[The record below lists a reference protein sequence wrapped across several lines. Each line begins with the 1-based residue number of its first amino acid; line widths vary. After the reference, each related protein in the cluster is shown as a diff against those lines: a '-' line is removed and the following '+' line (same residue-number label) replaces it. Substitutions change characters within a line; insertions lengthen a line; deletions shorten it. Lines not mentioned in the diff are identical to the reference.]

1 MSDPRVLLEKDHETH
16 IARLTLNHPERKN
29 CYDPVMRRAI
39 GAAMDDVATDDDIKV
54 LLLRGA
60 GSVFCTG
67 ADMRNAYSW
76 YETKGDERRPSQ
88 RRKLAVDRES
98 FSFYHDYIGY
108 PKATVAQIEGY
119 ALGGGFE
126 LALAS
131 DISVASRDAKVGMPA
146 ARFLGPVIGN
156 VHLFFHRLGPVL
168 AKRLLLTGETFLVSE
183 GAAVL
188 AEQRVPGLVLDLAR
202 ANRGESPPPGDWM
215 FLVSGDS
222 LQMVLTGNESPGTQ
236 GSTSYEG
243 WGRLPD
249 QSELPWRDVNLSWT
263 EMRAF
268 ERARRDVPVRWHL
281 RSSDGEMEGDLV
293 QQSANLEA
301 GTGAGPGQARPSA
314 SRTTGMP
321 SNTK

>member
-1 MSDPRVLLEKDHETH
+1 MTDPRVLLEKDHATH
-16 IARLTLNHPERKN
+16 IARLTLNNPERKN
-29 CYDPVMRRAI
+29 CYDPEMRRAMR
-39 GAAMDDVATDDDIKV
+39 AAMEDVANDDAIKV

-76 YETKGDERRPSQ
+76 YETEGDDRRPSQ

-156 VHLFFHRLGPVL
+156 IHLFFHRLGPVL
-168 AKRLLLTGETFLVSE
+168 AKRLLLTGETLMVSE
-183 GAAVL
+183 LSRPDVFTEVVAPEDVA
-188 AEQRVPGLVLDLAR
+188 AR
-202 ANRGESPPPGDWM
+202 AEELAAQIAKMPADGIAIAKEAYRLVEQSQAYQGEESASVLFHAFATNLRFEADEFNFVQERGRAGTTEAFKSRDAHFNRG
-215 FLVSGDS
+215 
-222 LQMVLTGNESPGTQ
+222 
-236 GSTSYEG
+236 
-243 WGRLPD
+243 GR
-249 QSELPWRDVNLSWT
+249 
-263 EMRAF
+263 
-268 ERARRDVPVRWHL
+268 
-281 RSSDGEMEGDLV
+281 
-293 QQSANLEA
+293 
-301 GTGAGPGQARPSA
+301 
-314 SRTTGMP
+314 
-321 SNTK
+321 

>member
-1 MSDPRVLLEKDHETH
+1 MSDPRVLLDKDRETH
-16 IARLTLNHPERKN
+16 IARLTLNQPERKN
-29 CYDPVMRRAI
+29 CYDPEMRRAI

-67 ADMRNAYSW
+67 ADMRNAYRW
-76 YETKGDERRPSQ
+76 YETKGDDRRPSQ

-156 VHLFFHRLGPVL
+156 IHLFFHRLGPVL
-168 AKRLLLTGETFLVSE
+168 AKRLLLTGEIVTVSE
-183 GAAVL
+183 LSRPDVFTEVVAPEKVADRAEELAAQIAKMPADGIAIAKEAYRLVEQSQAYQGEESASVL
-188 AEQRVPGLVLDLAR
+188 FHAFATNLRFEEDEFNFVKE
-202 ANRGESPPPGDWM
+202 RG
-215 FLVSGDS
+215 
-222 LQMVLTGNESPGTQ
+222 Q
-236 GSTSYEG
+236 
-243 WGRLPD
+243 
-249 QSELPWRDVNLSWT
+249 
-263 EMRAF
+263 
-268 ERARRDVPVRWHL
+268 
-281 RSSDGEMEGDLV
+281 
-293 QQSANLEA
+293 A
-301 GTGAGPGQARPSA
+301 GTSEAFKTRDAHFSRNAR
-314 SRTTGMP
+314 
-321 SNTK
+321 